1 MGLENIPKVGGK
13 GGNAVKAS
21 ETTVDVVRRYYAS
34 IDTTKKM
41 DEAIHFFTEDATLHF
56 ANNEPISGRE
66 AIHAAI
72 SGILDS
78 VEAIRHDV
86 QGVWEDEK
94 GTVIFEVDVTYTLK
108 DESEVA
114 LSGAVFCDM
123 EDGRFRE
130 QRIYVDLA
138 PLFAGM
144 AAA

>member
-1 MGLENIPKVGGK
+1 M
-13 GGNAVKAS
+13 KAS
-21 ETTVDVVRRYYAS
+21 EKTVDLIQRYYAS

-56 ANNEPISGRE
+56 ANNEPISERE

-78 VEAIRHDV
+78 VKAIRHDV
-86 QGVWEDEK
+86 RGIWEDEE
-94 GTVIFEVDVTYTLK
+94 GTVIFEVDVTYILK
-108 DESEVA
+108 DGSEVA
-114 LSGAVFCDM
+114 LSGAVFCEM
-123 EDGRFRE
+123 EDGHCRE